1 MTGGFKRYSPVQ
13 ANYKNK
19 FIMEKRVLAVK
30 TAQQAFALMKSMLV
44 ANMVDNELVEKN
56 REVGDEAVAGD
67 VYDDNVKDWYHLK
80 LVWLKRGDD
89 DLVGCPCF
97 VCPFNGTLP
106 DGTKVDTQ
114 VYVKAFSTKALHN
127 CKMHLNGELE
137 WTEIRDGEEFT
148 MSDEAGRFSEER
160 FVYRGG
166 EILKL

>member
-1 MTGGFKRYSPVQ
+1 MTGGFKRYSSVQ

-67 VYDDNVKDWYHLK
+67 VYDDNVKAWYHLK

-114 VYVKAFSTKALHN
+114 VYVKTFSTKALHN
-127 CKMHLNGELE
+127 CKSTSTGNLNGRKYETARNLLCLMKPGVFLKK
-137 WTEIRDGEEFT
+137 DLFT
-148 MSDEAGRFSEER
+148 VAER
-160 FVYRGG
+160 F
-166 EILKL
+166 